1 MKSDY
6 LAFFFP
12 FIKKRSQAGWKEIGG
27 CAIANLMLQQHM
39 AEYKAH
45 KGDSE
50 YSSAYAKK
58 LTPFQY
64 YFNKNE
70 HLRPFVDKNWSSL
83 CTERSRTATWY
94 VLNDLY

>member
-1 MKSDY
+1 
-6 LAFFFP
+6 
-12 FIKKRSQAGWKEIGG
+12 
-27 CAIANLMLQQHM
+27 MLQQHM
-39 AEYKAH
+39 SEYKAH
-45 KGDSE
+45 KDDPI

-58 LTPFQY
+58 LSPFQY

-94 VLNDLY
+94 VIFILTYTF